1 MDKTDL
7 WTPLLEDKFHE
18 NRDLVFLGQSNLNL
32 NLKSVAYSKS
42 SGACMLSLELYPT
55 LWDPTDC
62 SPPGSSVQGILQ
74 ARILERVAMPSSRG
88 SFRPRD

>member
-42 SGACMLSLELYPT
+42 SGACMLSLQLYPT
-55 LWDPTDC
+55 LWDPMDC

-88 SFRPRD
+88 SS